1 MKNYIPLILA
11 VILGFAA
18 IVVVNRNMNKNPKAQ
33 IKEVEVVATTRQ
45 ITKGDVIK
53 ESDLK
58 IKRIPVT
65 AQPANAVPATKMN
78 WVIGQ
83 NAHRPIPAGDYIYF
97 DDVPLDRPVI
107 VGKGEWAIMLRFEK
121 SSITQLIRPGDDIAI
136 IATINVR
143 ESKNAV
149 NADGVME
156 EKVSEREVT
165 TVLLPRVRVISVG
178 AAPVMTGASG
188 MTRTEESEMLMS
200 LPPEQAQLLLAAKSM
215 ARLDLA
221 LRRPND
227 DSALSRSDIKM
238 VDASS
243 FTDLIKGMKPVQLPD
258 MPYKPSATPAP
269 AP

>member
-1 MKNYIPLILA
+1 M
-11 VILGFAA
+11 
-18 IVVVNRNMNKNPKAQ
+18 
-33 IKEVEVVATTRQ
+33 
-45 ITKGDVIK
+45 
-53 ESDLK
+53 
-58 IKRIPVT
+58 
-65 AQPANAVPATKMN
+65 
-78 WVIGQ
+78 
-83 NAHRPIPAGDYIYF
+83 
-97 DDVPLDRPVI
+97 
-107 VGKGEWAIMLRFEK
+107 
-121 SSITQLIRPGDDIAI
+121 
-136 IATINVR
+136 
-143 ESKNAV
+143 
-149 NADGVME
+149 
-156 EKVSEREVT
+156 T